1 MGVKEEVR
9 IAAARGVVTAEV
21 ATVAARAVG
30 AMVEARVAR
39 VVAARAV
46 GAMVEA
52 RVAAAMAAG
61 MLAGVTVEAATAVG
75 REAAR
80 VAVHWAVA
88 AVLGAP
94 QEVHW
99 EGRRAAA
106 VRAAVV
112 TGVATPGR

>member
-1 MGVKEEVR
+1 MGAKEEVR

-21 ATVAARAVG
+21 ATVAAMA
-30 AMVEARVAR
+30 VEARAVVKSVVAR

-52 RVAAAMAAG
+52 RVAR
-61 MLAGVTVEAATAVG
+61 VEAATAVG

-88 AVLGAP
+88 AVLGGS

>member
-1 MGVKEEVR
+1 MKEEVR

-21 ATVAARAVG
+21 ATVAAMA
-30 AMVEARVAR
+30 VEARAVVKSVVAR

-88 AVLGAP
+88 AVLGGP